1 MSVKFSLIAYNN
13 PTIKEKYCTSYMELY
28 AYNILPEN
36 RSGLEI
42 PGLTGNK
49 EVYFLEGWKPGPW
62 KTLRREEFTLNYKY
76 CK

>member
-13 PTIKEKYCTSYMELY
+13 PTIKEKYCTSYMQLY

-49 EVYFLEGWKPGPW
+49 EVYFLEG
-62 KTLRREEFTLNYKY
+62 
-76 CK
+76 